1 MNLFSKGTYRLKTK
15 IKKEPDT
22 FENIGIN
29 EAIKQ
34 NKSTENNP
42 NDETIKNEHTTNN
55 TENNIVTIKDE
66 PNTFTENQS
75 SDENNEKE
83 NEKSII

>member
-22 FENIGIN
+22 FENIDIN

-34 NKSTENNP
+34 
-42 NDETIKNEHTTNN
+42 TIKNEHTTNN

-75 SDENNEKE
+75 SDENKEKE

>member
-22 FENIGIN
+22 FENIDIN

-34 NKSTENNP
+34 
-42 NDETIKNEHTTNN
+42 TIKNEHTTNN